1 MVKRRHL
8 LLLWALLAPAVAGAQ
23 EVVEAGLGEA
33 VERHLPSDV
42 PFRQWARDPEL
53 LETEFGDRLEQR
65 EIVAEKAE
73 TVKLR
78 NIVPPIRFESGVAEI
93 PPSTVER
100 LRDIL
105 DGVRHLPKVRL
116 HLVGHADDQPLS
128 QALAGVYGDN
138 AGLSRE
144 RAGEVAE
151 FLQRALALP
160 PESISF
166 EWAGDTQPIATN
178 ATAEGRSLN
187 RRVEVEVWYDEIGE
201 ALGVEEV
208 VVPEEFKRIK
218 VCRIETVCKL
228 RYREGHARRARI
240 RNLVAPLH
248 FGEGLVG
255 VSEDFVRQIGEVLHD
270 LRDKGNVTVK
280 FIGHTDDVPLT
291 GRADRIYGTHLSLSK
306 ARAHRVA
313 LAIQEAL
320 ELPTD
325 AIASDGRGSTQPVA
339 SNQTARGQALNRR
352 IEVEFWHDDPLQE
365 LPDEPQPCPDGAG
378 AELVTKVYDPPWGRL
393 APLQIEGGKA
403 VIPPDYSHD
412 LRRAM
417 SDVADKTNVRLRFI
431 GYTRNERLD
440 RRTALVYGDDI
451 GLEAEHEGR
460 GYVHSDDVVN
470 AGFLEGETSH
480 VVVQVVYDELAVLDD
495 YEGVDITRITRELR
509 AKDPLELNLMRI
521 TVDGEPI
528 DDPGRSSSDIQ
539 RCTDVALER
548 ADIRFRF
555 DELESGRR
563 LAVTS
568 QRVAVLGTT
577 ADGDLF
583 AAPVRFRMYTNYPH
597 YIERA
602 EVRILQQGQ
611 SVQATPLAA
620 VEVGPD
626 GFAEWHPAAER
637 FAAPVRD
644 LEYVLRAYDA
654 EGRFDETA
662 PQTLWMVYQAEG
674 QPRQDLPRAAYGESG
689 PLIRNIPFGNA
700 GSVQVHGRGIPP
712 QHTVWLAGN
721 PVPLDEQ
728 GNFVAEAILPSGM
741 HTVEVAVLDPAGNGE
756 LFLRDLELER
766 NDWFYV
772 GMADLTLGWSRSR
785 GPMDELQGEDAPY
798 DPDSLA
804 DGRLAFYVNG
814 KFGEEWG
821 LTASADT
828 REGPLK
834 DLFSNFLDKSPE
846 SLFRRMDPDY
856 HYPTFGDDGTVE
868 ETAPTLGKFYVKLN
882 KRESHALWGNF
893 KVGYTD
899 NELALV
905 ERGLYGANLHY
916 QSPSTTSFGEQ
927 RLALDGFAA
936 DPGTVASREEF
947 RGTGGSLYFLRR
959 QDLLV
964 GSERVRVEVRDKD
977 SGLVSSVVHLRPVL
991 DYDIDYLQGRILLSE
1006 PMASTVD
1013 DGLLVRSEGLSGD
1026 EAWLVVQYEY
1036 SPGFDEIDALAT
1048 GGQGH
1053 YWFNDF
1059 VKLGVTANHN
1069 QADDGDSS
1077 LYGADLTLRK
1087 STESWLK
1094 LQAGRSEGLVSSSLR
1109 SDDGGFRFLGTEGP
1123 ELGQADAGAYRADLS
1138 VGFGDFFEDGRG
1150 RLSFYLQM
1158 LDQGYSAPGL
1168 TTLTDTT
1175 QFGGSFA
1182 MQVTER
1188 LRVAAKADRR
1198 VEKEGLSTT
1207 AQEVDV
1213 GFHLTDRWSLSTGV
1227 RSDVRKDD
1235 SPVVPVTQE
1244 EGTRTDA
1251 VMQVAYDSKD
1261 RWRGY
1266 GFGQAT
1272 LWKTGDREDN
1282 RRVGVGGAYRIND
1295 RLLMD
1300 GEVSYGDLGPA
1311 ARLGTNYQESE
1322 RTHHYLS
1329 YSLDNERAESGL
1341 HARRGNLIHGARS
1354 RLSDSA
1360 SVYLENR
1367 YQHTDSANGLTRAMG
1382 MSLVPTD
1389 RWSLGANWEL
1399 GTLVDRRSN
1408 AEIRRKGGGAQI
1420 GYRFD
1425 TVMLS
1430 SGVEYRFDETEQLDG
1445 TWSDRTTWLFRNT
1458 LRFQMNPDW
1467 RLVGKFD
1474 HAFSDSSLGQF
1485 FDGGFTE
1492 AVLGYAYRPVR
1503 HDRLNALAKYTYFYN
1518 VPTADQV
1525 SLEGSSAQFIQ
1536 KSHIA
1541 SLDLM
1546 YDVTANWSVGGKY
1559 AYRLGQVSL
1568 DRENPS
1574 FFDNSAHLYILRSD
1588 LRVLKHWEGSVEG
1601 RMLDLRDLS
1610 ERRSGAL
1617 LAIYRYL
1624 GDHFKVGVGYN
1635 FTDFSEDL
1643 RDLGFNHHGW
1653 FFNLVGTL

>member
-1 MVKRRHL
+1 
-8 LLLWALLAPAVAGAQ
+8 
-23 EVVEAGLGEA
+23 
-33 VERHLPSDV
+33 
-42 PFRQWARDPEL
+42 
-53 LETEFGDRLEQR
+53 
-65 EIVAEKAE
+65 
-73 TVKLR
+73 
-78 NIVPPIRFESGVAEI
+78 
-93 PPSTVER
+93 
-100 LRDIL
+100 
-105 DGVRHLPKVRL
+105 
-116 HLVGHADDQPLS
+116 
-128 QALAGVYGDN
+128 
-138 AGLSRE
+138 
-144 RAGEVAE
+144 
-151 FLQRALALP
+151 
-160 PESISF
+160 
-166 EWAGDTQPIATN
+166 
-178 ATAEGRSLN
+178 
-187 RRVEVEVWYDEIGE
+187 
-201 ALGVEEV
+201 
-208 VVPEEFKRIK
+208 
-218 VCRIETVCKL
+218 
-228 RYREGHARRARI
+228 
-240 RNLVAPLH
+240 
-248 FGEGLVG
+248 
-255 VSEDFVRQIGEVLHD
+255 
-270 LRDKGNVTVK
+270 
-280 FIGHTDDVPLT
+280 
-291 GRADRIYGTHLSLSK
+291 
-306 ARAHRVA
+306 
-313 LAIQEAL
+313 
-320 ELPTD
+320 
-325 AIASDGRGSTQPVA
+325 
-339 SNQTARGQALNRR
+339 
-352 IEVEFWHDDPLQE
+352 
-365 LPDEPQPCPDGAG
+365 
-378 AELVTKVYDPPWGRL
+378 
-393 APLQIEGGKA
+393 
-403 VIPPDYSHD
+403 
-412 LRRAM
+412 
-417 SDVADKTNVRLRFI
+417 
-431 GYTRNERLD
+431 
-440 RRTALVYGDDI
+440 
-451 GLEAEHEGR
+451 
-460 GYVHSDDVVN
+460 
-470 AGFLEGETSH
+470 
-480 VVVQVVYDELAVLDD
+480 
-495 YEGVDITRITRELR
+495 
-509 AKDPLELNLMRI
+509 
-521 TVDGEPI
+521 
-528 DDPGRSSSDIQ
+528 
-539 RCTDVALER
+539 
-548 ADIRFRF
+548 
-555 DELESGRR
+555 
-563 LAVTS
+563 
-568 QRVAVLGTT
+568 
-577 ADGDLF
+577 
-583 AAPVRFRMYTNYPH
+583 
-597 YIERA
+597 
-602 EVRILQQGQ
+602 
-611 SVQATPLAA
+611 
-620 VEVGPD
+620 
-626 GFAEWHPAAER
+626 
-637 FAAPVRD
+637 
-644 LEYVLRAYDA
+644 
-654 EGRFDETA
+654 
-662 PQTLWMVYQAEG
+662 MVYEAEG

-689 PLIRNIPFGNA
+689 PLIRNIPLGSA
-700 GSVQVHGRGIPP
+700 GRVHVHGGGIPP

-721 PVPLDEQ
+721 PVPLDAQ
-728 GNFVAEAILPSGM
+728 GNFVAEVILPSGM
-741 HTVEVAVLDPAGNGE
+741 HTVEVAVLDQVGNGE

-772 GMADLTLGWSRSR
+772 GMADLTLGWSRGR
-785 GPMDELQGEDAPY
+785 GSLDELQGEDAPF